1 MMQKERRQVM
11 KVDEQKEGA
20 IYAAISYMMW
30 GIVPIYWKFLQG
42 VGAVEILAQRVFWSF
57 VFMMVLLVFM
67 KKWQAFVEYVKK
79 IIGNPKLFAALL
91 TASLLVT
98 ANWGVF
104 IWAVNSGRIL
114 DTSLGYYINPLVSV
128 LLGVIVLK
136 EKLNGAQVMSFILAG
151 IGVLILGIHF
161 GSIPWVSLILAITF
175 GLYGLAKKMIKAESA
190 VGLTLE
196 TMMVTPLALG
206 YWIYLL
212 FQSESQ
218 FFTSSG
224 TSLLLM
230 GGGIVTA
237 IPLLYFAKGAEKV
250 PLSMLGILQY
260 IAPTLTLLIGV
271 FVYHES
277 FTKAHLLA
285 FIFIWSALAV
295 YTLSITKWG
304 KMGARRLKKNRNIG
318 A

>member
-1 MMQKERRQVM
+1 M
-11 KVDEQKEGA
+11 KVNEQKEGA
-20 IYAAISYMMW
+20 IYAALSYMMW

-42 VGAVEILAQRVFWSF
+42 VGATEILAQRVLWSF
-57 VFMMVLLVFM
+57 VFMLLLLMFM
-67 KKWQAFVEYVKK
+67 KKWQAFLDYFKHIVR
-79 IIGNPKLFAALL
+79 NPKLFAALL

-104 IWAVNSGRIL
+104 IWAVNSGKIL

-128 LLGVIVLK
+128 LLGVVVLK
-136 EKLNGAQVMSFILAG
+136 ERLSGAQIMSFMLAG

-161 GSIPWVSLILAITF
+161 GTIPWVSLVLAMTF

-190 VGLTLE
+190 IGLTLE

-206 YWIYLL
+206 YLIYLST
-212 FQSESQ
+212 QSDLQ
-218 FFTSSG
+218 FFTNGSTG
-224 TSLLLM
+224 LLLV
-230 GGGIVTA
+230 GGGVVTA
-237 IPLLYFAKGAEKV
+237 LPLLYFAKGAEKI
-250 PLSMLGILQY
+250 PLSMLGIFQY
-260 IAPTLTLLIGV
+260 IAPTLSLLIGV

-285 FIFIWSALAV
+285 FFFIWSALAV

-304 KMGARRLKKNRNIG
+304 QASARRFKSKRDIG

>member
-1 MMQKERRQVM
+1 M
-11 KVDEQKEGA
+11 KVNEQKEGA
-20 IYAAISYMMW
+20 IYAALSYMMW

-42 VGAVEILAQRVFWSF
+42 VGATEILAQRVLWSF
-57 VFMMVLLVFM
+57 VFMLVLLMFM
-67 KKWQAFVEYVKK
+67 RKWQAFVDYFKYIVR
-79 IIGNPKLFAALL
+79 NPKLFAALL

-104 IWAVNSGRIL
+104 IWAVNSGKIL

-136 EKLNGAQVMSFILAG
+136 EKLSGAQVMSFVLAG

-161 GSIPWVSLILAITF
+161 GTIPWVSLVLAMTF

-190 VGLTLE
+190 IGLTLE

-206 YWIYLL
+206 YLIYL
-212 FQSESQ
+212 STEADMQ
-218 FFTSSG
+218 FFTNGSTG
-224 TSLLLM
+224 LLLV

-237 IPLLYFAKGAEKV
+237 LPLLYFAKGAEKI
-250 PLSMLGILQY
+250 PLSMLGIFQY
-260 IAPTLTLLIGV
+260 IAPTLSLLIGV

-285 FIFIWSALAV
+285 FLFIWSALAV

-304 KMGARRLKKNRNIG
+304 QASARRLKGKRNLG

>member
-1 MMQKERRQVM
+1 MN
-11 KVDEQKEGA
+11 VDEQKEGA
-20 IYAAISYMMW
+20 IYAALSYMMW
-30 GIVPIYWKFLQG
+30 GVVPIYWKFLQG
-42 VGAVEILAQRVFWSF
+42 VGAIEILAQRVLWSF
-57 VFMMVLLVFM
+57 VFMLVLLMFM
-67 KKWQAFVEYVKK
+67 KKWQSFLVYVKN
-79 IIGNPKLFAALL
+79 IMGNPKLFAALL

-136 EKLNGAQVMSFILAG
+136 EKLSGAQIISFLLAG

-161 GSIPWVSLILAITF
+161 GTIPWISLVLAMTF
-175 GLYGLAKKMIKAESA
+175 GLYGLAKKMIKAEA
-190 VGLTLE
+190 AIGLTLE

-206 YWIYLL
+206 YLIYLMNR
-212 FQSESQ
+212 SEMQ
-218 FFTSSG
+218 FFTEGS
-224 TSLLLM
+224 TSLLLV

-237 IPLLYFAKGAEKV
+237 LPLLYFAKGAEKI
-250 PLSMLGILQY
+250 PLSMLGIFQY
-260 IAPTLTLLIGV
+260 IAPTLSLLIGV
-271 FVYHES
+271 FIYHES

-285 FIFIWSALAV
+285 FLFIWSALAV

-304 KMGARRLKKNRNIG
+304 QANARRLKGKGNIG

>member
-1 MMQKERRQVM
+1 M

-20 IYAAISYMMW
+20 IYAALSYMMW
-30 GIVPIYWKFLQG
+30 GVVPIYWKFLQG
-42 VGAVEILAQRVFWSF
+42 VGATEILAQRVLWSF
-57 VFMMVLLVFM
+57 VFMLVLLMFM
-67 KKWQAFVEYVKK
+67 KKWQSFVDYVKN
-79 IIGNPKLFAALL
+79 ILGNPKLFAALL

-136 EKLNGAQVMSFILAG
+136 EKLSGAQILSFLLAG

-161 GSIPWVSLILAITF
+161 GTIPWVSLVLAMTF

-190 VGLTLE
+190 IGLTLE

-206 YWIYLL
+206 YLIYLMT
-212 FQSESQ
+212 QSDMQ
-218 FFTSSG
+218 FFTAGSTG
-224 TSLLLM
+224 LLLV

-237 IPLLYFAKGAEKV
+237 LPLLYFAKGAEKI
-250 PLSMLGILQY
+250 PLSMLGIFQY
-260 IAPTLTLLIGV
+260 IAPTLSLFIGV

-285 FIFIWSALAV
+285 FLFIWSALAV

-304 KMGARRLKKNRNIG
+304 QASARRFKGKRNIG

>member
-1 MMQKERRQVM
+1 M
-11 KVDEQKEGA
+11 KVNEQKEGA
-20 IYAAISYMMW
+20 IYAALSYMMW

-42 VGAVEILAQRVFWSF
+42 VGATEILAQRVLWSF
-57 VFMMVLLVFM
+57 VFMLVLLLFM
-67 KKWQAFVEYVKK
+67 KKWQAFLDYVKN
-79 IIGNPKLFAALL
+79 IVRNPKLFTALL

-128 LLGVIVLK
+128 LLGVVVLK
-136 EKLNGAQVMSFILAG
+136 EKLSRAQITSFVLAG

-161 GSIPWVSLILAITF
+161 GTIPWVSLVLAMTF

-190 VGLTLE
+190 IGLTLE

-206 YWIYLL
+206 YLIYLSA
-212 FQSESQ
+212 QADMQ
-218 FFTSSG
+218 FFTAGSTG
-224 TSLLLM
+224 LLLV

-237 IPLLYFAKGAEKV
+237 LPLLYFAKGAEKI
-250 PLSMLGILQY
+250 PLSMLGIFQY
-260 IAPTLTLLIGV
+260 IAPTLSLLIGV

-285 FIFIWSALAV
+285 FLFIWSALAV

-304 KMGARRLKKNRNIG
+304 QASARRFKGKRNIG

>member
-1 MMQKERRQVM
+1 M
-11 KVDEQKEGA
+11 KVNEQKEGA
-20 IYAAISYMMW
+20 IYAALSYMMW

-42 VGAVEILAQRVFWSF
+42 VGATEILAQRVLWSF
-57 VFMMVLLVFM
+57 VFMLVLLMFM
-67 KKWQAFVEYVKK
+67 RKWQAFVDYFKHIVR
-79 IIGNPKLFAALL
+79 NPKLFAALL

-104 IWAVNSGRIL
+104 IWAVNSGKIL

-136 EKLNGAQVMSFILAG
+136 EKLSGAQVMSFVLAG

-161 GSIPWVSLILAITF
+161 GTIPWVSLVLAMTF

-190 VGLTLE
+190 IGLTLE

-206 YWIYLL
+206 YLIYL
-212 FQSESQ
+212 STEADIQ
-218 FFTSSG
+218 FFTNGSTG
-224 TSLLLM
+224 LLLV

-237 IPLLYFAKGAEKV
+237 LPLLYFAKGAEKI
-250 PLSMLGILQY
+250 PLSMLGIFQY
-260 IAPTLTLLIGV
+260 IAPTLSLLIGV

-285 FIFIWSALAV
+285 FLFIWSALAV

-304 KMGARRLKKNRNIG
+304 QASARRLKGKRNLG

>member
-1 MMQKERRQVM
+1 M
-11 KVDEQKEGA
+11 KVNEQKEGA
-20 IYAAISYMMW
+20 IYAALSYMMW
-30 GIVPIYWKFLQG
+30 GIVPVYWKFLQG
-42 VGAVEILAQRVFWSF
+42 VGATEILAQRVLWSF
-57 VFMMVLLVFM
+57 VFMLVLLLFM
-67 KKWQAFVEYVKK
+67 KKWQAFLDYVKN
-79 IIGNPKLFAALL
+79 IVRNPKLFIALL

-136 EKLNGAQVMSFILAG
+136 EKLSGAQIMSFALAG

-161 GSIPWVSLILAITF
+161 GTIPWVSLVLAMTF

-190 VGLTLE
+190 IGLTLE

-206 YWIYLL
+206 YLIYLSA
-212 FQSESQ
+212 QADMK
-218 FFTSSG
+218 FFTAGSTG
-224 TSLLLM
+224 LLLV

-237 IPLLYFAKGAEKV
+237 LPLLYFAKGAEKI
-250 PLSMLGILQY
+250 PLSMLGIFQY
-260 IAPTLTLLIGV
+260 IAPTLSLLIGV

-285 FIFIWSALAV
+285 FLFIWSALAV

-304 KMGARRLKKNRNIG
+304 QASARRFKGKRNMGA
-318 A
+318 

>member
-1 MMQKERRQVM
+1 M

-20 IYAAISYMMW
+20 IYAALSYMMW
-30 GIVPIYWKFLQG
+30 GVVPIYWKFLQG
-42 VGAVEILAQRVFWSF
+42 VGATEILAQRVLWSF
-57 VFMMVLLVFM
+57 VFMLVLLMFM
-67 KKWQAFVEYVKK
+67 KKWQSFVDYVKN
-79 IIGNPKLFAALL
+79 ILGNPKLFAALL

-136 EKLNGAQVMSFILAG
+136 EKLSGAQILSFLLAG

-161 GSIPWVSLILAITF
+161 GTIPWVSLVLAMTF

-190 VGLTLE
+190 IGLTLE

-206 YWIYLL
+206 YLIYLMT
-212 FQSESQ
+212 QSDMQ
-218 FFTSSG
+218 FFTAGSTG
-224 TSLLLM
+224 LLLV

-237 IPLLYFAKGAEKV
+237 LPLLYFAKGAEKI
-250 PLSMLGILQY
+250 PLSMLGIFQY
-260 IAPTLTLLIGV
+260 IAPTLSLLIGV

-285 FIFIWSALAV
+285 FLFIWSALAV

-304 KMGARRLKKNRNIG
+304 QASARRFKGKRNIG

>member
-1 MMQKERRQVM
+1 MRI
-11 KVDEQKEGA
+11 DEQKEGA
-20 IYAAISYMMW
+20 IYGAVSYMMW

-42 VGAVEILAQRVFWSF
+42 VGAPEILAQRVLWSF
-57 VFMMVLLVFM
+57 VFMIILLGFM
-67 KKWQAFVEYVKK
+67 KKWRAFVDYNKM
-79 IIGNPKLFAALL
+79 IIRNPKLFAALL

-136 EKLNGAQVMSFILAG
+136 EKLSRAQILSFILAG

-161 GSIPWVSLILAITF
+161 GTIPWVSLVLAFTF
-175 GLYGLAKKMIKAESA
+175 GLYGLAKKMIKAEAA

-196 TMMVTPLALG
+196 TMMVAPLALG
-206 YWIYLL
+206 YWIYLM

-218 FFTSSG
+218 FFTTSG
-224 TSLLLM
+224 TSLLLV

-237 IPLLYFAKGAEKV
+237 LPLLYFAKGAEKV
-250 PLSMLGILQY
+250 PLSMLAILQY
-260 IAPTLTLLIGV
+260 IAPTLSLLIGV
-271 FVYHES
+271 FMYHES

-285 FIFIWSALAV
+285 FIFIWSALIV

-304 KMGARRLKKNRNIG
+304 KTGTDRLKGKRNIG

>member
-1 MMQKERRQVM
+1 MRI
-11 KVDEQKEGA
+11 DEQKEGA
-20 IYAAISYMMW
+20 IYGAVSYMMW
-30 GIVPIYWKFLQG
+30 GVVPIYWKFLQG
-42 VGAVEILAQRVFWSF
+42 VGAPEILAQRVLWSF
-57 VFMMVLLVFM
+57 VFMIVLLGFM
-67 KKWQAFVEYVKK
+67 KKWRAFVDYIKT
-79 IIGNPKLFAALL
+79 IIRNPKLFAALL

-136 EKLNGAQVMSFILAG
+136 EKLSRAQILSFILAG

-161 GSIPWVSLILAITF
+161 GTIPWVSLVLAFTF
-175 GLYGLAKKMIKAESA
+175 GFYGLAKKMIKAEAA

-196 TMMVTPLALG
+196 TMMVAPLALG
-206 YWIYLL
+206 YWIYLM

-218 FFTSSG
+218 FFTTSG
-224 TSLLLM
+224 TSLLLV

-237 IPLLYFAKGAEKV
+237 LPLLYFAKGAEKV

-260 IAPTLTLLIGV
+260 IAPTLSLLIGV
-271 FVYHES
+271 FMYHES

-285 FIFIWSALAV
+285 FIFIWSALVV

-304 KMGARRLKKNRNIG
+304 KTGADRLKGKRNIG

>member
-1 MMQKERRQVM
+1 M

-20 IYAAISYMMW
+20 IYAALSYMMW

-42 VGAVEILAQRVFWSF
+42 VGATEILAQRVLWSF
-57 VFMMVLLVFM
+57 VFMLVLLMFM
-67 KKWQAFVEYVKK
+67 KKWQAFLVYVKN
-79 IIGNPKLFAALL
+79 ILGNPKLFAALL

-136 EKLNGAQVMSFILAG
+136 EKLSGAQIISFLLAG

-161 GSIPWVSLILAITF
+161 GTIPWISLVLAMTF

-190 VGLTLE
+190 IGLTLE

-206 YWIYLL
+206 YLIYLMNR
-212 FQSESQ
+212 SEMQ
-218 FFTSSG
+218 FFTDGS
-224 TSLLLM
+224 TSLLLV

-237 IPLLYFAKGAEKV
+237 LPLLYFAKGAEKI
-250 PLSMLGILQY
+250 PLSMLGIFQY
-260 IAPTLTLLIGV
+260 IAPTLSLLIGV
-271 FVYHES
+271 FIYHES

-285 FIFIWSALAV
+285 FLFIWSALAV

-304 KMGARRLKKNRNIG
+304 QANARRLKGKGNIG

>member
-1 MMQKERRQVM
+1 MMQIERRQVM

-20 IYAAISYMMW
+20 VYAAISYMMW

>member
-1 MMQKERRQVM
+1 M

-20 IYAAISYMMW
+20 VYAAISYMMW

-67 KKWQAFVEYVKK
+67 KKWQAFVEYVKE

>member
-1 MMQKERRQVM
+1 M
-11 KVDEQKEGA
+11 KVNEQKEGA
-20 IYAAISYMMW
+20 IYAALSYMMW

-42 VGAVEILAQRVFWSF
+42 VGATEILAQRVLWSF
-57 VFMMVLLVFM
+57 VFMLVLLMFM
-67 KKWQAFVEYVKK
+67 KKWQAFLDYFKHIVR
-79 IIGNPKLFAALL
+79 NPKLFAALL

-104 IWAVNSGRIL
+104 IWAVNSGKIL

-128 LLGVIVLK
+128 LLGVVVLK
-136 EKLNGAQVMSFILAG
+136 EKLSGAQIMSFMLAG

-161 GSIPWVSLILAITF
+161 GTIPWVSLVLAMTF

-190 VGLTLE
+190 IGLTLE

-206 YWIYLL
+206 YLIYLST
-212 FQSESQ
+212 QSDMQ
-218 FFTSSG
+218 FFTNGSTG
-224 TSLLLM
+224 LLLV
-230 GGGIVTA
+230 GGGVVTA
-237 IPLLYFAKGAEKV
+237 LPLLYFAKGAEKI
-250 PLSMLGILQY
+250 PLSMLGIFQY
-260 IAPTLTLLIGV
+260 IAPTLSLLIGV

-285 FIFIWSALAV
+285 FLFIWSALAV

-304 KMGARRLKKNRNIG
+304 QASARRFKSKRDIG

>member
-1 MMQKERRQVM
+1 M
-11 KVDEQKEGA
+11 KINEQKEGA
-20 IYAAISYMMW
+20 IYAALSYLMW
-30 GIVPIYWKFLQG
+30 GVVPIYWKFLQG
-42 VGAVEILAQRVFWSF
+42 VGAIEILAQRVLWSF
-57 VFMMVLLVFM
+57 VFMLVLLMFM
-67 KKWQAFVEYVKK
+67 KKWGAFLDYVKN
-79 IIGNPKLFAALL
+79 IMGNPKLFAALL

-136 EKLNGAQVMSFILAG
+136 EKLSGAQIVSFLLAG

-161 GSIPWVSLILAITF
+161 GTIPWVSLVLAMTF

-190 VGLTLE
+190 IGLTLE

-206 YWIYLL
+206 YLIYLM

-218 FFTSSG
+218 FLTSGS
-224 TSLLLM
+224 TSLLLV
-230 GGGIVTA
+230 GGGIATA
-237 IPLLYFAKGAEKV
+237 LPLLYFAKGAEKI
-250 PLSMLGILQY
+250 PLSMLGIFQY

-285 FIFIWSALAV
+285 FLFIWSALVV

-304 KMGARRLKKNRNIG
+304 KAGTRRFKEKRNFGA
-318 A
+318 

>member
-1 MMQKERRQVM
+1 MMQIERRQVM

-20 IYAAISYMMW
+20 VYAAISYMMW

-57 VFMMVLLVFM
+57 VFMLVLLVFM
-67 KKWQAFVEYVKK
+67 KKWRAFVEYVKK

-91 TASLLVT
+91 MASILVT

-136 EKLNGAQVMSFILAG
+136 EKLNRAQVMSFILAG

>member
-1 MMQKERRQVM
+1 M

-20 IYAAISYMMW
+20 IYAALSYMMW
-30 GIVPIYWKFLQG
+30 GLVPVYWKFLQG
-42 VGAVEILAQRVFWSF
+42 VGATEILAQRVLWSF
-57 VFMMVLLVFM
+57 VFMLVLLMFM
-67 KKWQAFVEYVKK
+67 KKWQSFVDYVKN
-79 IIGNPKLFAALL
+79 ILGNPKLFAALL

-136 EKLNGAQVMSFILAG
+136 EKLSGAQIFSFLLAG

-161 GSIPWVSLILAITF
+161 GTIPWVSLVLAMTF

-190 VGLTLE
+190 IGLTLE

-206 YWIYLL
+206 YLIYLMTK
-212 FQSESQ
+212 SDMQ
-218 FFTSSG
+218 FFTAGSTG
-224 TSLLLM
+224 LLLV

-237 IPLLYFAKGAEKV
+237 LPLLYFAKGAEKI
-250 PLSMLGILQY
+250 PLSMLGIFQY
-260 IAPTLTLLIGV
+260 IAPTLSLLIGV

-285 FIFIWSALAV
+285 FLFIWSALAV

-304 KMGARRLKKNRNIG
+304 QASARRFKGKRNIG

>member
-1 MMQKERRQVM
+1 M
-11 KVDEQKEGA
+11 KVNEQKEGA
-20 IYAAISYMMW
+20 IYAALSYMMW

-42 VGAVEILAQRVFWSF
+42 VGATEILAQRVLWSF
-57 VFMMVLLVFM
+57 VFMLVLLMFM
-67 KKWQAFVEYVKK
+67 RKWQAFVDYFKHIVR
-79 IIGNPKLFAALL
+79 NPKLFAALL

-104 IWAVNSGRIL
+104 IWAVNSGKIL

-136 EKLNGAQVMSFILAG
+136 EKLSGAQVISFVLAG

-161 GSIPWVSLILAITF
+161 GTIPWVSLVLAMTF

-190 VGLTLE
+190 IGLTLE

-206 YWIYLL
+206 YLIYL
-212 FQSESQ
+212 STEADMQ
-218 FFTSSG
+218 FFTNGSTG
-224 TSLLLM
+224 LLLV

-237 IPLLYFAKGAEKV
+237 LPLLYFAKGAEKI
-250 PLSMLGILQY
+250 PLSMLGIFQY
-260 IAPTLTLLIGV
+260 IAPTLSLLIGV

-285 FIFIWSALAV
+285 FLFIWSALAV

-304 KMGARRLKKNRNIG
+304 QASARRLKGIRNLG

>member
-1 MMQKERRQVM
+1 MERRLVM

-20 IYAAISYMMW
+20 IYAALSYMIW

-42 VGAVEILAQRVFWSF
+42 VGAIEILAQRVLWSF
-57 VFMMVLLVFM
+57 VFMLVLLMFM
-67 KKWQAFVEYVKK
+67 KKWQAFLVYVKN
-79 IIGNPKLFAALL
+79 ILGNPKLFVALL

-104 IWAVNSGRIL
+104 IWAVNTGRIL

-136 EKLNGAQVMSFILAG
+136 EKLSGAQIISFLLAG

-161 GSIPWVSLILAITF
+161 GTIPWISLVLAMTF
-175 GLYGLAKKMIKAESA
+175 GLYGLAKKMIKAEA
-190 VGLTLE
+190 AIGLTLE

-206 YWIYLL
+206 YLIYLMS
-212 FQSESQ
+212 QSEMQ
-218 FFTSSG
+218 FFTAGS
-224 TSLLLM
+224 TSLLLV
-230 GGGIVTA
+230 GGGIATA
-237 IPLLYFAKGAEKV
+237 LPLLYFAKGAEKI
-250 PLSMLGILQY
+250 PLSMLGIFQY
-260 IAPTLTLLIGV
+260 IAPTLSLLIGV
-271 FVYHES
+271 FIYHES

-285 FIFIWSALAV
+285 FLFIWSALAV

-304 KMGARRLKKNRNIG
+304 QANARRLKGKGNIG

>member
-1 MMQKERRQVM
+1 M

-20 IYAAISYMMW
+20 IYAALSYMMW
-30 GIVPIYWKFLQG
+30 GVVPIYWKFLQG
-42 VGAVEILAQRVFWSF
+42 VGATEILAQRVLWSF
-57 VFMMVLLVFM
+57 VFMLVLLMFM
-67 KKWQAFVEYVKK
+67 KKWQAFLAYVKN
-79 IIGNPKLFAALL
+79 ILGNPKLFAALL

-104 IWAVNSGRIL
+104 IWAVNTGRIL

-136 EKLNGAQVMSFILAG
+136 EKLSGAQIISFLLAG

-161 GSIPWVSLILAITF
+161 GTIPWISLVLAMTF
-175 GLYGLAKKMIKAESA
+175 GLYGLAKKMIKAEA
-190 VGLTLE
+190 AIGLTLE

-206 YWIYLL
+206 YLIYLMNR
-212 FQSESQ
+212 SEMQ
-218 FFTSSG
+218 FFTAGS
-224 TSLLLM
+224 TSLLLV

-237 IPLLYFAKGAEKV
+237 LPLLYFAKGAEKI
-250 PLSMLGILQY
+250 PLSMLGIFQY
-260 IAPTLTLLIGV
+260 IAPTLSLLIGV
-271 FVYHES
+271 FIYHES

-285 FIFIWSALAV
+285 FLFIWSALAV

-304 KMGARRLKKNRNIG
+304 QANARRLKGKGNIG

>member
-1 MMQKERRQVM
+1 M
-11 KVDEQKEGA
+11 KVNEQKEGA
-20 IYAAISYMMW
+20 IYAALSYMMW

-42 VGAVEILAQRVFWSF
+42 VGATEILAQRVLWSF
-57 VFMMVLLVFM
+57 VFMLVLLMFM
-67 KKWQAFVEYVKK
+67 KKWQAFLDYFKHIVR
-79 IIGNPKLFAALL
+79 NPKLFAALL
-91 TASLLVT
+91 IASLLVT

-128 LLGVIVLK
+128 LLGVVVLK
-136 EKLNGAQVMSFILAG
+136 EKLSGAQIMSFMLAG

-161 GSIPWVSLILAITF
+161 GTIPWVSLVLAMTF

-190 VGLTLE
+190 IGLTLE

-206 YWIYLL
+206 YLIYLST
-212 FQSESQ
+212 QSDMQ
-218 FFTSSG
+218 FFTNGSTG
-224 TSLLLM
+224 LLLV
-230 GGGIVTA
+230 GGGVVTA
-237 IPLLYFAKGAEKV
+237 LPLLYFAKGAEKI
-250 PLSMLGILQY
+250 PLSMLGIFQY
-260 IAPTLTLLIGV
+260 IAPTLSLLIGV

-285 FIFIWSALAV
+285 FLFIWSALAV

-304 KMGARRLKKNRNIG
+304 QASARRFKSKRNIG

>member
-1 MMQKERRQVM
+1 M
-11 KVDEQKEGA
+11 KVSEQKEGA
-20 IYAAISYMMW
+20 IYAAVSYMMW

-42 VGAVEILAQRVFWSF
+42 VGAAEILAQRVLWSF
-57 VFMMVLLVFM
+57 VFMLVLLAFM
-67 KKWQAFVEYVKK
+67 KKWRAFVEYVKE
-79 IIGNPKLFAALL
+79 ILGNPKLFVALL
-91 TASLLVT
+91 TASLLVS

-104 IWAVNSGRIL
+104 IWAVNSERIL

-136 EKLNGAQVMSFILAG
+136 EKLSRAQVVSFLLAG

-161 GSIPWVSLILAITF
+161 GTIPWVSLILAITF

-206 YWIYLL
+206 YWIYLMV
-212 FQSESQ
+212 QSDSQ

-224 TSLLLM
+224 TSLMLM

-237 IPLLYFAKGAEKV
+237 LPLLYFAKGAEKV

-260 IAPTLTLLIGV
+260 IAPTLTLLLGV

-277 FTKAHLLA
+277 FTKAHFLA

-304 KMGARRLKKNRNIG
+304 KRGAGRPRGKRNIG